1 MNLGLK
7 ASDEIFN
14 LTVESRFFE
23 YSIFLNSRFFE
34 LILLPFTNLK
44 FKNLVTN
51 IPAFSQKHA
60 TSPGRCFSFNRGRIS
75 LVGRA
80 QDCRAGGRGFKSGA
94 GPISTR
100 GLKITKK

>member
-34 LILLPFTNLK
+34 LILLPFKNLK

-51 IPAFSQKHA
+51 K
-60 TSPGRCFSFNRGRIS
+60 T
-75 LVGRA
+75 
-80 QDCRAGGRGFKSGA
+80 GF
-94 GPISTR
+94 
-100 GLKITKK
+100 